1 MKKIILAVFLFVS
14 FGVFAQTVTKE
25 DFEKE
30 VKSLNDRIK
39 VLENRNAG
47 LNVEISVLKTGLSD
61 MKSEIDQLNRQI
73 QANKL
78 AINETAKEL
87 GMKITETETKADQRI
102 TNVDQSLGKT
112 TLWVVIGILSVLLI
126 SGVLYWLLNKRQK
139 SDKSDLAARLNETK
153 LSIEESLIK
162 EFGKQTDLMDAQLQ
176 LIEQQK
182 LELQS
187 KPDAEP
193 DHSLALKV
201 AGEINLIERNIHL
214 MDANTKGLKQLQAS
228 MGKLKDNLAAN
239 GYDMPILLGKQYHQ
253 GMKVIVV
260 NSVPDENL
268 EKDSEIITKILIPQV
283 NYKDKMIQIAQIEI
297 SVGY

>member
-268 EKDSEIITKILIPQV
+268 EKDSENITKILIPQV